1 MCLNPLRTMKG
12 REATAKRQ
20 HHPMPGVLCLP
31 VFRGC
36 SWGIAVTMSI
46 ARLSADA
53 GVKYLLKTTAHG
65 DVTVRDLT
73 GYYTK
78 SGNPPGTWLGSGM
91 DGIGLAPGTVLT
103 DDAAKAVFEEALHPI
118 SGEPLG
124 RRRGQRATAPAAP
137 GPKTGTSTRHP
148 VAGFDLTFSVPKS
161 VSVLWALSP
170 QGVRDQVFAAHHRA
184 VQDTLAWLECRAIA
198 TRTGRNGVAHV
209 PVRGAI
215 AAAFDHWESRAGD
228 PQLHT
233 HLVIANRV
241 QRTSD
246 GAWATLDSRTLY
258 KAVVA
263 ASEHYNGLL
272 FDELRRSLGTETEL
286 RAPASVERNPSR
298 ELSGVDAALITEF
311 SARAR
316 IIELEKDRLV
326 RLWNLEHGRN
336 PSDATVLKLRQQA
349 TLSTRTAKD
358 AQPVPLAERLTSWRR
373 RAERLGCTPE
383 RLIAVTVEQSRTRTL
398 TSADLSPEWRQATGQ
413 LVMDLV
419 AQKRATWNRWNLLAE
434 AERVC
439 AGIRM
444 ASPAERTAMIEALA
458 DDAQTFSVP
467 LNDYRYIAPNN
478 ALADLATDGHT
489 VFDPATGTVFT
500 NARILAD
507 EEAILAA
514 SHATDAPGLEPWDA
528 VDTVTATPGSA
539 GPVLFADQQ
548 DAAIQVLTSRRRLDA
563 LTGPAGAG
571 KTATM
576 KAVSD
581 GWQQAHGHG
590 SVLALAPAAVS
601 ADVLGD
607 ALGLGAENMTKWL
620 YESNGP
626 GAANRARRYLL
637 AEHALEHPRAAG
649 PTQKWRR
656 QQAAQVLATVTA
668 EQSRW
673 QLHPGQLV
681 IIDEASMVPTY
692 QLATLTG
699 MAAAAGAKLV
709 LVGDPAQLDS
719 IDAGGML
726 GWLDR
731 TDRAVRL
738 TSLHRFTHAWESAA
752 SLQLRE
758 GNWDGILQYQRH
770 GRIQAGNDHRMID
783 AAYTGWAADEKTGL
797 ASILIA
803 PDNDTVT
810 LINRRAQEDRA
821 ATGAVDTRNTVPL
834 ADGLTAGCGDVIL
847 ARHND
852 RRIRD
857 SLGGFIRNGTLL
869 TITAQPG
876 KAGTVTCVRKDTG
889 ATINLDRSYLSG
901 FTELGYATTAHRS
914 QGITVD
920 TGHIVVTEG
929 RLTRELFYVGMTR
942 GRTTNTAYI
951 VEPDTDA
958 DERIDPTGLPGWP
971 EILGQVL
978 AAEGAEHTAHETRQE
993 LQDSTDTL
1001 HQLAAEHDYLTQL
1014 AADEDLADFLA
1025 ANSPVSAG
1033 DLQRSPAW
1041 GPAVA
1046 AWKRLAAH
1054 DRNLAEHEVLK
1065 AMTPRGDVRDP
1076 TAIIHNRLH
1085 TAANLHEAPEGLVR
1099 CPSNRPDLS
1108 NLINQ
1113 VEQRIRNRAKLVAA
1127 RIPTQE
1133 PWTQDLAS
1141 QLQNIPDPDR
1151 RRQALRE
1158 VLIYR
1163 DRWAITDNTN
1173 PLGTPLSWEEPD
1185 MQHQRQ
1191 RLQTKLCPVA
1201 QTRTSPT
1208 TAIVDPNQP
1217 SPSTRDIGLGLR
1229 I

>member
-1 MCLNPLRTMKG
+1 
-12 REATAKRQ
+12 
-20 HHPMPGVLCLP
+20 
-31 VFRGC
+31 
-36 SWGIAVTMSI
+36 MSI
-46 ARLSADA
+46 ARLSAGA

-65 DVTVRDLT
+65 DATSHSSLT
-73 GYYTK
+73 DYYTK
-78 SGNPPGTWLGSGM
+78 SGNPPGTWMGSGM

-103 DDAAKAVFEEALHPI
+103 DDAARAVFEGALHPVT
-118 SGEPLG
+118 GEPLG
-124 RRRGQRATAPAAP
+124 RRHGQRATVPAGP
-137 GPKTGTSTRHP
+137 GPKTGTSVRYP

-170 QGVRDQVFAAHHRA
+170 KDVRDRVFAAHHRA
-184 VQDTLAWLECRAIA
+184 LRDTLVWLECRAIG

-241 QRTSD
+241 QRIID

-286 RAPASVERNPSR
+286 RAPASAERNPSR
-298 ELSGVDAALITEF
+298 ELSGVDAGLITEF

-326 RLWNLEHGRN
+326 RLWNLEHGSN

-349 TLSTRTAKD
+349 TLSTRTAKNT
-358 AQPVPLAERLTSWRR
+358 QPVPLAERLTSWRR
-373 RAERLGCTPE
+373 RAESLGCTPE
-383 RLIAVTVEQSRTRTL
+383 RLVTATVDRSRARPL
-398 TSADLSPEWRQATGQ
+398 TGADLSPEWRQVTGQ

-444 ASPAERTAMIEALA
+444 ASPAERAAMIEALA
-458 DDAQTFSVP
+458 DSAQTCSVP
-467 LNDYRYIAPNN
+467 LNDYRYIAPDN
-478 ALADLATDGHT
+478 ALADLATDGRT
-489 VFDPATGTVFT
+489 VFDPATDQVFT
-500 NARILAD
+500 DARILAD
-507 EEAILAA
+507 EEAIMAA

-528 VDTVTATPGSA
+528 VDAVTATPGSA

-548 DAAIQVLTSRRRLDA
+548 DAAIQILSSRRRLDA

-581 GWQQAHGHG
+581 GWQQVHGPG
-590 SVLALAPAAVS
+590 SVVALAPAALS

-607 ALGLGAENMTKWL
+607 ALGLGAENVTKWL
-620 YESNGP
+620 YESHGP

-637 AEHALEHPRAAG
+637 AEHALEHPRATG
-649 PTQKWRR
+649 PTQKRR
-656 QQAAQVLATVTA
+656 RQAAQVLATVTA

-692 QLATLTG
+692 QLAALTA
-699 MAAAAGAKLV
+699 MASAAGAKLV
-709 LVGDPAQLDS
+709 LLGDPAQLDS

-731 TDRAVRL
+731 TGRAVRL
-738 TSLHRFTHAWESAA
+738 TSLHRFTHAWEGAA
-752 SLQLRE
+752 SLQLRA
-758 GNWDGILQYQRH
+758 GNWDGVLEYQRH
-770 GRIQAGNDHRMID
+770 GRIMAGNDDRMIE
-783 AAYTGWAADEKTGL
+783 AAYKGWAADEKAGL

-810 LINRRAQEDRA
+810 VLNRRAQDDRA
-821 ATGAVDTRNTVPL
+821 AAGAVDTRHTVPL

-847 ARHND
+847 ARRND

-857 SLGGFIRNGTLL
+857 SMGAFVRNGTLL
-869 TITAQPG
+869 TITAHPTE
-876 KAGTVTCVRKDTG
+876 AGTVSCVRNDTG
-889 ATINLDRSYLSG
+889 ATINLDPGYLSG

-920 TGHIVVTEG
+920 TGHVVVTEG

-942 GRTTNTAYI
+942 GRTTNTAYV
-951 VEPDTDA
+951 VEPDTGA
-958 DERIDPTGLPGWP
+958 DERIDPTALPAWP

-978 AAEGAEHTAHETRQE
+978 ATEGAEHTAHETRQE

-1014 AADEDLADFLA
+1014 AADEDLTDFLTT
-1025 ANSPVSAG
+1025 NFPGPAG

-1041 GPAVA
+1041 GSAVA

-1054 DRNLAEHEVLK
+1054 DRNLAEHEVLN
-1065 AMTPRGDVRDP
+1065 ALTPRGQVRDL
-1076 TAIIHNRLH
+1076 TAIIHNRLR
-1085 TAANLHEAPEGLVR
+1085 TAANLHEAPEGLVP
-1099 CPSNRPDLS
+1099 CPGNRPDLS
-1108 NLINQ
+1108 NLITQ

-1127 RIPTQE
+1127 RIPTSKE
-1133 PWTQDLAS
+1133 PWVQDLAS
-1141 QLQNIPDPDR
+1141 QLQKIPDPDR

-1173 PLGTPLSWEEPD
+1173 PLGTPASWEEPE
-1185 MQHQRQ
+1185 MQNQRQ
-1191 RLQTKLCPVA
+1191 RLQTKLSPDTH
-1201 QTRTSPT
+1201 TRTSPA
-1208 TAIVDPNQP
+1208 TAPVDPYQP
-1217 SPSTRDIGLGLR
+1217 SPSTLDRGLR

>member
-1 MCLNPLRTMKG
+1 
-12 REATAKRQ
+12 
-20 HHPMPGVLCLP
+20 MPGVRFLP
-31 VFRGC
+31 AFRGC

-73 GYYTK
+73 DYYTK

-91 DGIGLAPGTVLT
+91 AGIGLAPGTVLT
-103 DDAAKAVFEEALHPI
+103 DDAAKAVFEGALHPI
-118 SGEPLG
+118 TGEPLG
-124 RRRGQRATAPAAP
+124 HRHGQRATAPAGP
-137 GPKTGTSTRHP
+137 GRETGTSTRCP

-170 QGVRDQVFAAHHRA
+170 QDVRDQVFAAHHRA
-184 VQDTLAWLECRAIA
+184 VQDTLVWLECRAIG

-298 ELSGVDAALITEF
+298 ELSGIDAGLITEF

-326 RLWNLEHGRN
+326 RLWNLEHGTN

-358 AQPVPLAERLTSWRR
+358 AQPVPLTERLAAWHR
-373 RAERLGCTPE
+373 RAEGLGCRTE
-383 RLIAVTVEQSRTRTL
+383 RLIAATVHRSRTRPL
-398 TSADLSPEWRQATGQ
+398 TGADLSPEWRQVTGH

-434 AERVC
+434 AERLC

-467 LNDYRYIAPNN
+467 LNDYRYTAPEN
-478 ALADLATDGHT
+478 ARADLAADGRT
-489 VFDPATGTVFT
+489 VFDPVTGTVFT

-507 EEAILAA
+507 EETIMAA

-528 VDTVTATPGSA
+528 VAAVTATPGSA
-539 GPVLFADQQ
+539 GPVLFADQR
-548 DAAIQVLTSRRRLDA
+548 DAAIQVLSSRRRLDA

-581 GWQQAHGHG
+581 GWQQVHGPG
-590 SVLALAPAAVS
+590 SVVALAPAAVS
-601 ADVLGD
+601 ADVLGE
-607 ALGLGAENMTKWL
+607 ALGIGAENVTKWL

-626 GAANRARRYLL
+626 GAVDRARRYLL
-637 AEHALEHPRAAG
+637 TEHALEHPQATR
-649 PTQKWRR
+649 PPQKRRR

-692 QLATLTG
+692 QLAALTA
-699 MAAAAGAKLV
+699 MASAAGAKLV

-731 TDRAVRL
+731 TGGAVRL

-752 SLQLRE
+752 SLQLRA
-758 GNWDGILQYQRH
+758 GNWDGILEYQRH
-770 GRIQAGNDHRMID
+770 GRIMAGTDHRMIE
-783 AAYTGWAADEKTGL
+783 AAYAGWAADEKTGL

-810 LINRRAQEDRA
+810 VLNRRAQEDRA
-821 ATGAVDTRNTVPL
+821 ATGAVDTRHTVPL

-869 TITAQPG
+869 TITAHPT
-876 KAGTVTCVRKDTG
+876 KTGTVPCVRKDTG
-889 ATINLDRSYLSG
+889 ATIHLDRNYLSG

-942 GRTTNTAYI
+942 GRTTNTAYV
-951 VEPDTDA
+951 VEPDAGA
-958 DERIDPTGLPGWP
+958 DERIDPTALPGWQ

-993 LQDSTDTL
+993 LQDNTDTL

-1014 AADEDLADFLA
+1014 AADNDLADFLTT
-1025 ANSPVSAG
+1025 NFPGSAE

-1054 DRNLAEHEVLK
+1054 DRNLAEHEVIN
-1065 AMTPRGDVRDP
+1065 AMTPRGEVRDL
-1076 TAIIHNRLH
+1076 TAIIHNRLR
-1085 TAANLHEAPEGLVR
+1085 TAANRHEAPEGLLR
-1099 CPSNRPDLS
+1099 CTGNQPDLG
-1108 NLINQ
+1108 NLITQ

-1127 RIPTQE
+1127 HIPTSHE
-1133 PWTQDLAS
+1133 PWVQDLAS
-1141 QLQNIPDPDR
+1141 QLQNIPDLHR
-1151 RRQALRE
+1151 RRRTLQE
-1158 VLIYR
+1158 ILIYR

-1173 PLGTPLSWEEPD
+1173 PLGTPASWEEPEL
-1185 MQHQRQ
+1185 HNQRQ
-1191 RLQTKLCPVA
+1191 RLQTKLSPET
-1201 QTRTSPT
+1201 QTRTSPA
-1208 TAIVDPNQP
+1208 TAMVDPYPP
-1217 SPSTRDIGLGLR
+1217 SPSTRDMGLR

>member
-1 MCLNPLRTMKG
+1 
-12 REATAKRQ
+12 
-20 HHPMPGVLCLP
+20 
-31 VFRGC
+31 
-36 SWGIAVTMSI
+36 MSI

-65 DVTVRDLT
+65 DVTVRNLT
-73 GYYTK
+73 DYYTK
-78 SGNPPGTWLGSGM
+78 SGNPPGTWLGSGV

-103 DDAAKAVFEEALHPI
+103 DDSAKAVFEGALHPI
-118 SGEPLG
+118 TGEPLG
-124 RRRGQRATAPAAP
+124 HRHGQPATVPARQDW
-137 GPKTGTSTRHP
+137 KTGTSTRYP

-170 QGVRDQVFAAHHRA
+170 QDVRDQVLAAHHRA
-184 VQDTLAWLECRAIA
+184 VQDALVWLECRAIG

-241 QRTSD
+241 QRIID

-286 RAPASVERNPSR
+286 RAPVSVERNPSR
-298 ELSGVDAALITEF
+298 EVSGVDAGLITEF

-326 RLWNLEHGRN
+326 RLWKLQHGTD
-336 PSDATVLKLRQQA
+336 PSDTTVLKLRQQA
-349 TLSTRTAKD
+349 TLSTRAAKD
-358 AQPVPLAERLTSWRR
+358 AQPVPLAERLASWRR
-373 RAERLGCTPE
+373 RAEGLGCTPE
-383 RLIAVTVEQSRTRTL
+383 HLVAGTVDQSRTRPL
-398 TSADLSPEWRQATGQ
+398 TGADLSPEWRQVTGQ
-413 LVMDLV
+413 LVMELV

-444 ASPAERTAMIEALA
+444 ASPAERAAMIEALA
-458 DDAQTFSVP
+458 DSAQTFSVP
-467 LNDYRYIAPNN
+467 LNDYRYIAPDN
-478 ALADLATDGHT
+478 ALSDLATDGRT

-507 EEAILAA
+507 EETVMAA

-528 VDTVTATPGSA
+528 VDAVTAAPDSGE
-539 GPVLFADQQ
+539 PVLFADQQ
-548 DAAIQVLTSRRRLDA
+548 DAAIQVLSSRRRLDA

-581 GWQQAHGHG
+581 GWQQVHGPG
-590 SVLALAPAAVS
+590 SVVALAPAAVS

-607 ALGLGAENMTKWL
+607 ALGLGAENVTKWL

-649 PTQKWRR
+649 GPAQRRRR
-656 QQAAQVLATVTA
+656 QASQVLATVTA

-673 QLHPGQLV
+673 QLHAGQLV

-692 QLATLTG
+692 QLAALTA
-699 MAAAAGAKLV
+699 MAATAGAKLV

-731 TDRAVRL
+731 TGRAVRL

-752 SLQLRE
+752 SLQLRA
-758 GNWDGILQYQRH
+758 GNWDGILQYERH
-770 GRIQAGNDHRMID
+770 GRIVAGTGHRMIE
-783 AAYTGWAADEKTGL
+783 AAYEGWAADEKAGL

-810 LINRRAQEDRA
+810 VLNRRAQEDRA
-821 ATGAVDTRNTVPL
+821 GTGAVDTRHTVRL

-847 ARHND
+847 ARRND

-876 KAGTVTCVRKDTG
+876 KAGTVSCVRNDTG

-958 DERIDPTGLPGWP
+958 DERIDPTGLPCWP

-978 AAEGAEHTAHETRQE
+978 ATEGAEHTAHETGQE
-993 LQDSTDTL
+993 LQDSADTL

-1014 AADEDLADFLA
+1014 AADDDLTDFLTT
-1025 ANSPVSAG
+1025 NFPGSAG
-1033 DLQRSPAW
+1033 DLRRSPAW

-1046 AWKRLAAH
+1046 GWKRLAAH
-1054 DRNLAEHEVLK
+1054 DRNLAEHEVLN
-1065 AMTPRGDVRDP
+1065 AMTPRGEVRDL
-1076 TAIIHNRLH
+1076 TAIIHNRLR
-1085 TAANLHEAPEGLVR
+1085 TAANRHGAPEGLVR
-1099 CPSNRPDLS
+1099 CPGNRPDLD
-1108 NLINQ
+1108 NLIAQ

-1127 RIPTQE
+1127 RIPTSQE
-1133 PWTQDLAS
+1133 PWVQDLTS
-1141 QLQNIPDPDR
+1141 QLQNIPDPDKR
-1151 RRQALRE
+1151 RRTLRE
-1158 VLIYR
+1158 VLIFR

-1173 PLGTPLSWEEPD
+1173 PLGTPVSWEEPD
-1185 MQHQRQ
+1185 MQNQRQ
-1191 RLQTKLCPVA
+1191 RLQTKLSPVA
-1201 QTRTSPT
+1201 QDRTSPAMAT
-1208 TAIVDPNQP
+1208 VDPYEP
-1217 SPSTRDIGLGLR
+1217 SPSTRDIGLR

>member
-1 MCLNPLRTMKG
+1 MCLNPLLTMKG
-12 REATAKRQ
+12 REATAK
-20 HHPMPGVLCLP
+20 HHHLLMSGVRFLP
-31 VFRGC
+31 AFGRC
-36 SWGIAVTMSI
+36 SRGIAVTMSI

-65 DVTVRDLT
+65 DAAVRDLT

-78 SGNPPGTWLGSGM
+78 SGNPPGTWLGSGL

-103 DDAAKAVFEEALHPI
+103 DDSAKAVFEAAVHPVT
-118 SGEPLG
+118 GEPLG
-124 RRRGQRATAPAAP
+124 RRHGQRATVPAAP
-137 GPKTGTSTRHP
+137 GRKSGTSTRYP

-161 VSVLWALSP
+161 VSVLWALSTRD
-170 QGVRDQVFAAHHRA
+170 VRDRVLAAHHRA
-184 VQDTLAWLECRAIA
+184 VQDTLFWLEGRAIG

-246 GAWATLDSRTLY
+246 GAWTTLDSRTLY

-298 ELSGVDAALITEF
+298 ELSGVEPGLITEF

-326 RLWNLEHGRN
+326 RLWNLEHGTD

-349 TLSTRTAKD
+349 TLSTRAAKD
-358 AQPVPLAERLTSWRR
+358 AQPVPLAERLASWRR
-373 RAERLGCTPE
+373 RAEGLGCTPE
-383 RLIAVTVEQSRTRTL
+383 RLIAAVDRSCTRPL
-398 TSADLSPEWRQATGQ
+398 TGADLSREWRQVTGR

-419 AQKRATWNRWNLLAE
+419 ARKRATWNRWNLLAE

-444 ASPAERTAMIEALA
+444 ASPAERAAMIEALA
-458 DDAQTFSVP
+458 DSAQTCSVP
-467 LNDYRYIAPNN
+467 LNDHRYIAPDN
-478 ALADLATDGHT
+478 ARVDLATDGRT
-489 VFDPATGTVFT
+489 VFDPATDRAFT

-507 EEAILAA
+507 EEAIMAA
-514 SHATDAPGLEPWDA
+514 SHATDAPGLEPWEA
-528 VDTVTATPGSA
+528 VTAVTVTPGSA

-548 DAAIQVLTSRRRLDA
+548 DAAIQILTSRRRLDA

-581 GWQQAHGHG
+581 GWQQVHGRG
-590 SVLALAPAAVS
+590 SVVALAPAAVS
-601 ADVLGD
+601 ADVLGN
-607 ALGLGAENMTKWL
+607 ALGLGAENVTKWL

-637 AEHALEHPRAAG
+637 AEHALEHPLATG
-649 PTQKWRR
+649 PAQRWRR
-656 QQAAQVLATVTA
+656 QAAQVLATVAA

-673 QLHPGQLV
+673 QLRPGQLV

-692 QLATLTG
+692 QLAALTG
-699 MAAAAGAKLV
+699 MAAAAGAKVV

-731 TDRAVRL
+731 TGCAVRL

-752 SLQLRE
+752 SLQLRA
-758 GNWDGILQYQRH
+758 GNRDGILQYQRH
-770 GRIQAGNDHRMID
+770 GRIVAGNDDRMIES
-783 AAYTGWAADEKTGL
+783 AYAGWAADEETGM

-803 PDNDTVT
+803 ADNDTVT
-810 LINRRAQEDRA
+810 VLNRRAQDDRA
-821 ATGAVDTRNTVPL
+821 ATGAVDTRHTVPL

-847 ARHND
+847 ARRND

-869 TITAQPG
+869 TITAHPT
-876 KAGTVTCVRKDTG
+876 KAGTVPCVRQDTG

-920 TGHIVVTEG
+920 TGHILVTEG

-942 GRTTNTAYI
+942 GRATNTAYV

-958 DERIDPTGLPGWP
+958 DERIDPTALPGWT

-978 AAEGAEHTAHETRQE
+978 AAEGAEHSAHETRQE

-1014 AADEDLADFLA
+1014 AADEDLADFLTT
-1025 ANSPVSAG
+1025 NSSGSAG
-1033 DLQRSPAW
+1033 DLRRSPAW

-1046 AWKRLAAH
+1046 VWKRLAAH
-1054 DRNLAEHEVLK
+1054 DRNLAEHEVLN
-1065 AMTPRGDVRDP
+1065 AMTPRGEVRDL
-1076 TAIIHNRLH
+1076 TAIIHNRLR
-1085 TAANLHEAPEGLVR
+1085 TAANRVGAPEGLVR
-1099 CPSNRPDLS
+1099 CPGNRPDLS
-1108 NLINQ
+1108 SLITQ

-1127 RIPTQE
+1127 RIPASQE
-1133 PWTQDLAS
+1133 PWVQDLAS
-1141 QLQNIPDPDR
+1141 QLQNIPDQDR
-1151 RRQALRE
+1151 RRRALQE
-1158 VLIYR
+1158 ILIYR

-1173 PLGTPLSWEEPD
+1173 PLGNPVSWDEPD
-1185 MQHQRQ
+1185 MQNQRQ
-1191 RLQTKLCPVA
+1191 RLQTKLSPVIP
-1201 QTRTSPT
+1201 TGMSPA
-1208 TAIVDPNQP
+1208 TATVDPNQP
-1217 SPSTRDIGLGLR
+1217 SHSTRDTGLR

>member
-1 MCLNPLRTMKG
+1 MWSNPSLTMKG
-12 REATAKRQ
+12 HEAMAKQ
-20 HHPMPGVLCLP
+20 HHHPMPGVRCLP
-31 VFRGC
+31 AFRVC
-36 SWGIAVTMSI
+36 PWGVAVTMSI

-73 GYYTK
+73 DYYTK

-103 DDAAKAVFEEALHPI
+103 DDAAKAVFEGALHPAT
-118 SGEPLG
+118 GEPLG
-124 RRRGQRATAPAAP
+124 HRHGQRATAPA
-137 GPKTGTSTRHP
+137 GPVRKTGTPTRYP

-170 QGVRDQVFAAHHRA
+170 QDVRDQVFAAHRRA
-184 VQDTLAWLECRAIA
+184 VQDTLVWLECRAIG

-215 AAAFDHWESRAGD
+215 AAAFDHWDSRAGD

-241 QRTSD
+241 QRSSD

-286 RAPASVERNPSR
+286 RAPASVERNPGR
-298 ELSGVDAALITEF
+298 ELSGVDAGLITEF

-326 RLWNLEHGRN
+326 RLWNLQHGTN

-358 AQPVPLAERLTSWRR
+358 AQPVPLAERLASWRR
-373 RAERLGCTPE
+373 RAEGLGCRPE
-383 RLIAVTVEQSRTRTL
+383 RLIAGTVDRSRTRPL
-398 TSADLSPEWRQATGQ
+398 TGADLSAEWRQVTAQ

-458 DDAQTFSVP
+458 DSAQTFSVP
-467 LNDYRYIAPNN
+467 LNDYRYIAPDN
-478 ALADLATDGHT
+478 ARADLATDGHT
-489 VFDPATGTVFT
+489 VFDPVTGRVFT

-507 EEAILAA
+507 EEAIMAA

-528 VDTVTATPGSA
+528 VDAVTPGS
-539 GPVLFADQQ
+539 GGSVLFADQQ
-548 DAAIQVLTSRRRLDA
+548 DAAIQVLSSRRRLDA

-581 GWQQAHGHG
+581 GWQQVHGPG
-590 SVLALAPAAVS
+590 SVVALAPAAVS

-607 ALGLGAENMTKWL
+607 ALGIGAENVTKWL

-626 GAANRARRYLL
+626 GAAERARRYLL
-637 AEHALEHPRAAG
+637 AEHALATG
-649 PTQKWRR
+649 PTQSRR
-656 QQAAQVLATVTA
+656 RQAAQVLATLTA

-692 QLATLTG
+692 QLAALTG
-699 MAAAAGAKLV
+699 MASAAGAKLV
-709 LVGDPAQLDS
+709 LLGDPAQLDS

-731 TDRAVRL
+731 TGRVVRL
-738 TSLHRFTHAWESAA
+738 TSLQRFTHAWESDA
-752 SLQLRE
+752 SLQLRA
-758 GNWDGILQYQRH
+758 GNWDGILEYQRH
-770 GRIQAGNDHRMID
+770 GRIVAGTDDRMIE
-783 AAYTGWAADEKTGL
+783 AAYKGWAADAKTGL

-803 PDNDTVT
+803 ADNDTVT
-810 LINRRAQEDRA
+810 VLNRRAQEDRA
-821 ATGAVDTRNTVPL
+821 ATGAVDTRHTVPL
-834 ADGLTAGCGDVIL
+834 ADGLRAGRGDVIL
-847 ARHND
+847 ARRND

-869 TITAQPG
+869 TITAHPT
-876 KAGTVTCVRKDTG
+876 KAGTVPCVRNDTG
-889 ATINLDRSYLSG
+889 ATINLDRNYLSG
-901 FTELGYATTAHRS
+901 FAELGYATTAHRS

-958 DERIDPTGLPGWP
+958 DERIDPTALPGWP

-993 LQDSTDTL
+993 LQDNTDTL
-1001 HQLAAEHDYLTQL
+1001 HQLAAQHDYLTQL
-1014 AADEDLADFLA
+1014 AADDDLTDFLTTS
-1025 ANSPVSAG
+1025 SPVSAE
-1033 DLQRSPAW
+1033 DLKHSPAW

-1054 DRNLAEHEVLK
+1054 DRNLAKHEVIN
-1065 AMTPRGDVRDP
+1065 AMTPRGDVRDL
-1076 TAIIHNRLH
+1076 TAIIHNRLR
-1085 TAANLHEAPEGLVR
+1085 TAANYHQAPEGLVG
-1099 CPSNRPDLS
+1099 CPSNRPDLGS
-1108 NLINQ
+1108 LITQ
-1113 VEQRIRNRAKLVAA
+1113 VEQRIRNRAKLVAT
-1127 RIPTQE
+1127 RIPTNQG
-1133 PWTQDLAS
+1133 PWVQYLVS
-1141 QLQNIPDPDR
+1141 QLQNIPDPHR
-1151 RRQALRE
+1151 RRRTLQE
-1158 VLIYR
+1158 ILIYR
-1163 DRWAITDNTN
+1163 DRWDITDNTN
-1173 PLGTPLSWEEPD
+1173 PLGTPVSWEEPD
-1185 MQHQRQ
+1185 RQNQRQ
-1191 RLQTKLCPVA
+1191 RLQTKLSPVA
-1201 QTRTSPT
+1201 PTGTSPA
-1208 TAIVDPNQP
+1208 TATVDPYQP
-1217 SPSTRDIGLGLR
+1217 SPSTRDIGPGLR

>member
-1 MCLNPLRTMKG
+1 
-12 REATAKRQ
+12 
-20 HHPMPGVLCLP
+20 
-31 VFRGC
+31 
-36 SWGIAVTMSI
+36 MSI

-78 SGNPPGTWLGSGM
+78 TGNPPGTWLGSGI

-103 DDAAKAVFEEALHPI
+103 DDSAKAVFEGALHPI
-118 SGEPLG
+118 TGEPLG
-124 RRRGQRATAPAAP
+124 HRHGQRTTVPTGP
-137 GPKTGTSTRHP
+137 GRKTGTSTRHP

-170 QGVRDQVFAAHHRA
+170 QDVRDQVFAAHHRA
-184 VQDTLAWLECRAIA
+184 MQDTLVWLERRAIR

-246 GAWATLDSRTLY
+246 GAWTTLDSRTLY

-272 FDELRRSLGTETEL
+272 FDQLRRSLGTETEL

-298 ELSGVDAALITEF
+298 ELSGIDAALITEF

-316 IIELEKDRLV
+316 NIELEKDRLV
-326 RLWNLEHGRN
+326 RLWNLEHGTD

-358 AQPVPLAERLTSWRR
+358 TQPVPLAERLTSWRR
-373 RAERLGCTPE
+373 RAEGLGCRPE
-383 RLIAVTVEQSRTRTL
+383 RLTSGTVDQSRTRPL
-398 TSADLSPEWRQATGQ
+398 TSADLSPEWRQVTGQ

-444 ASPAERTAMIEALA
+444 ASPAERAAMIEALA
-458 DDAQTFSVP
+458 DTAQTSSIP
-467 LNDYRYIAPNN
+467 LNDHRYTAPDN
-478 ALADLATDGHT
+478 ALTDLATEGHT
-489 VFDPATGTVFT
+489 VFDPVTGRVFT
-500 NARILAD
+500 NARTLAD
-507 EEAILAA
+507 EEAIMAA
-514 SHATDAPGLEPWDA
+514 SHATDAPSLEPWDA
-528 VDTVTATPGSA
+528 VDAVTATPGSA

-548 DAAIQVLTSRRRLDA
+548 DAAVQVLSSRRRLDA

-576 KAVSD
+576 KAVSY
-581 GWQQAHGHG
+581 GWQQVHGPG
-590 SVLALAPAAVS
+590 SVVALAPAAVS

-607 ALGLGAENMTKWL
+607 ALGLGAENVTKWL

-637 AEHALEHPRAAG
+637 AEHALERSLATG

-656 QQAAQVLATVTA
+656 QAAQVLATVTA
-668 EQSRW
+668 EQFRW
-673 QLHPGQLV
+673 QLRPGQLV
-681 IIDEASMVPTY
+681 IIDEASMVSTY
-692 QLATLTG
+692 QLAALTG
-699 MAAAAGAKLV
+699 MAAAEGAKLV

-731 TDRAVRL
+731 AGRAVRL

-752 SLQLRE
+752 SLQLRA
-758 GNWDGILQYQRH
+758 GNWDGVLEYQRH
-770 GRIQAGNDHRMID
+770 GRIMAGNEHRMIES
-783 AAYTGWAADEKTGL
+783 AYKGWAADVKAGL
-797 ASILIA
+797 ASILIG

-810 LINRRAQEDRA
+810 VLNRRAQDDRA
-821 ATGAVDTRNTVPL
+821 AAGAVDARHTVPL
-834 ADGLTAGCGDVIL
+834 SDGLRAGCGDVIL
-847 ARHND
+847 ARRND
-852 RRIRD
+852 RRIKD

-869 TITAQPG
+869 TITAHPS
-876 KAGTVTCVRKDTG
+876 KAGSVPCIRKDTG
-889 ATINLDRSYLSG
+889 AIVNLDRSYLSG
-901 FTELGYATTAHRS
+901 FAELGYATTAHRS
-914 QGITVD
+914 QGITAD
-920 TGHIVVTEG
+920 TGHTVVTEG

-958 DERIDPTGLPGWP
+958 DGRIDPTGLPGWP
-971 EILGQVL
+971 EILGQIL
-978 AAEGAEHTAHETRQE
+978 AAEGSERTAHETRQE

-1014 AADEDLADFLA
+1014 AADDDLTDFLTT
-1025 ANSPVSAG
+1025 NFPGSAG
-1033 DLQRSPAW
+1033 DLRRSPAW

-1054 DRNLAEHEVLK
+1054 DRNLAEHEVLN
-1065 AMTPRGDVRDP
+1065 AMTPRGDVRDL
-1076 TAIIHNRLH
+1076 TAIIHNRLR
-1085 TAANLHEAPEGLVR
+1085 TAAKRHEAPDGLLR
-1099 CPSNRPDLS
+1099 YPGNRSDLS
-1108 NLINQ
+1108 NLITQ
-1113 VEQRIRNRAKLVAA
+1113 VEQRIRNRAKLVAT
-1127 RIPTQE
+1127 RIPTGQE
-1133 PWTQDLAS
+1133 PWVQDLAS
-1141 QLQNIPDPDR
+1141 QLRNIPDPDR
-1151 RRQALRE
+1151 RRRALQE
-1158 VLIYR
+1158 ILIYR

-1173 PLGTPLSWEEPD
+1173 PLGTPASWEEPD
-1185 MQHQRQ
+1185 MHNQRQ
-1191 RLQTKLCPVA
+1191 RLQTKLSRVA
-1201 QTRTSPT
+1201 QARTSPA
-1208 TAIVDPNQP
+1208 TAAVDPYQP
-1217 SPSTRDIGLGLR
+1217 SSSTRDIGLR

>member
-1 MCLNPLRTMKG
+1 M
-12 REATAKRQ
+12 AKHH
-20 HHPMPGVLCLP
+20 HHPLPGVRCLP
-31 VFRGC
+31 ALRSC
-36 SWGIAVTMSI
+36 SLGIPVTMSI

-65 DVTVRDLT
+65 DVTVRNLT

-91 DGIGLAPGTVLT
+91 AGIGLPPGTVLT
-103 DDAAKAVFEEALHPI
+103 DDSAKAVFEGALHPI
-118 SGEPLG
+118 TGEPLG
-124 RRRGQRATAPAAP
+124 RRYGQRATVPAGP
-137 GPKTGTSTRHP
+137 GRKTGTSTRCP

-170 QGVRDQVFAAHHRA
+170 QDVRDQVFAAHHRA
-184 VQDTLAWLECRAIA
+184 VQDTLVWLECRAIG

-241 QRTSD
+241 QRTGD

-286 RAPASVERNPSR
+286 RAPASVERNPGR
-298 ELSGVDAALITEF
+298 ELSGVDAGLITAF

-326 RLWNLEHGRN
+326 RLWNLEHGTN

-358 AQPVPLAERLTSWRR
+358 ARPVPLTERLTSWRR
-373 RAERLGCTPE
+373 RAEGLGCRPE
-383 RLIAVTVEQSRTRTL
+383 RLIAATVERSRDRPL
-398 TSADLSPEWRQATGQ
+398 TSADLSPEWRQVTGQ

-444 ASPAERTAMIEALA
+444 ASPTERTAMIEALA
-458 DDAQTFSVP
+458 DSAQTFSVP
-467 LNDYRYIAPNN
+467 LNDYRYIAPDN
-478 ALADLATDGHT
+478 AQADLAADGRT
-489 VFDPATGTVFT
+489 VFDPVADRVFT

-507 EEAILAA
+507 EEAIMAA

-528 VDTVTATPGSA
+528 VAAVTATPGS
-539 GPVLFADQQ
+539 GGSVLFADQR
-548 DAAIQVLTSRRRLDA
+548 DAAIQVLSSRRRLDA

-581 GWQQAHGHG
+581 GWQQVHGPG
-590 SVLALAPAAVS
+590 SVVALAPAAMS
-601 ADVLGD
+601 ADVLGE
-607 ALGLGAENMTKWL
+607 ALGLGAENVTKWL

-626 GAANRARRYLL
+626 GAADRARRYLL
-637 AEHALEHPRAAG
+637 AEHALEHSPATG
-649 PTQKWRR
+649 PTQKRRR

-681 IIDEASMVPTY
+681 IIDETSMVSTY
-692 QLATLTG
+692 QLAALTA
-699 MAAAAGAKLV
+699 MASAAGAKLV

-731 TDRAVRL
+731 TDQVVRL

-752 SLQLRE
+752 SLQLRA
-758 GNWDGILQYQRH
+758 GNWDGVLQYQRH
-770 GRIQAGNDHRMID
+770 GRILAGNDHRMIES
-783 AAYTGWAADEKTGL
+783 AYAGWAADEKAGL

-803 PDNDTVT
+803 ADNDTVT
-810 LINRRAQEDRA
+810 VLNRRAQEDRA
-821 ATGAVDTRNTVPL
+821 AAGSVDIRYTVPL
-834 ADGLTAGCGDVIL
+834 ADGLAAGCGDVIL
-847 ARHND
+847 ARCND

-857 SLGGFIRNGTLL
+857 SMGGFIRNGTLL
-869 TITAQPG
+869 TITAPPT
-876 KAGTVTCVRKDTG
+876 KAGTVPCVRKDTA
-889 ATINLDRSYLSG
+889 ATINLDRSYLSQ
-901 FTELGYATTAHRS
+901 FAELGYATTAHRS

-920 TGHIVVTEG
+920 TGHTVVTEG

-958 DERIDPTGLPGWP
+958 DERIDPTGLPSWP

-993 LQDSTDTL
+993 IQDNTDTL
-1001 HQLAAEHDYLTQL
+1001 HELAAEHDYLTQH
-1014 AADEDLADFLA
+1014 AADIDLADFLTA
-1025 ANSPVSAG
+1025 SFPGSAD

-1046 AWKRLAAH
+1046 SWKRLAAH
-1054 DRNLAEHEVLK
+1054 DRNLAEHEARN
-1065 AMTPRGDVRDP
+1065 AMTPRGEVRDL
-1076 TAIIHNRLH
+1076 TAIIHNRLR
-1085 TAANLHEAPEGLVR
+1085 TAANLHSAPEGLAR
-1099 CPSNRPDLS
+1099 CPGNRPDLN
-1108 NLINQ
+1108 NLITQ
-1113 VEQRIRNRAKLVAA
+1113 VEQRIRNRAKLVAT
-1127 RIPTQE
+1127 RIPATQE
-1133 PWTQDLAS
+1133 PWMQDLAS
-1141 QLQNIPDPDR
+1141 QLQIIPDPDQR
-1151 RRQALRE
+1151 RRTLQE
-1158 VLIYR
+1158 ILIYR

-1173 PLGTPLSWEEPD
+1173 PLGTPASWEEPD
-1185 MQHQRQ
+1185 MHNQRQ
-1191 RLQTKLCPVA
+1191 RLQTKLSPA
-1201 QTRTSPT
+1201 TQTRTSPAAAT
-1208 TAIVDPNQP
+1208 VDPYQP
-1217 SPSTRDIGLGLR
+1217 SPSTPDMGLR

>member
-1 MCLNPLRTMKG
+1 
-12 REATAKRQ
+12 
-20 HHPMPGVLCLP
+20 MPGLRLP
-31 VFRGC
+31 ALRGC
-36 SWGIAVTMSI
+36 SRGIAVTMSI

-65 DVTVRDLT
+65 DVTVRNLT
-73 GYYTK
+73 DYYTT
-78 SGNPPGTWLGSGM
+78 SGNPPGTWLGAGM

-103 DDAAKAVFEEALHPI
+103 DDSARAVFEGALHPVT
-118 SGEPLG
+118 GEPLG
-124 RRRGQRATAPAAP
+124 RRHGQRATVPAGP
-137 GPKTGTSTRHP
+137 GPKTGTSARYP

-170 QGVRDQVFAAHHRA
+170 QAVRDRVLAAHHRA
-184 VQDTLAWLECRAIA
+184 LRDTLVWLECRAIG

-246 GAWATLDSRTLY
+246 GAWTTLDSRTLY

-286 RAPASVERNPSR
+286 RAPASAERNPSR
-298 ELSGVDAALITEF
+298 ELSGVDAGLITEF

-316 IIELEKDRLV
+316 VIELEKDRLV
-326 RLWNLEHGRN
+326 RLWKLEHGRN

-358 AQPVPLAERLTSWRR
+358 AQSVPLAERLTSWRR
-373 RAERLGCTPE
+373 RAEGLGCTPE
-383 RLIAVTVEQSRTRTL
+383 RLITATVEQSRTRPL
-398 TSADLSPEWRQATGQ
+398 TGADLSPEWRQVTGQ
-413 LVMDLV
+413 LVMNLV

-439 AGIRM
+439 ADLRM
-444 ASPAERTAMIEALA
+444 ANPAERAAMIEALA
-458 DDAQTFSVP
+458 DSTQTFSVP
-467 LNDYRYIAPNN
+467 LNDYRYIAPDN
-478 ALADLATDGHT
+478 ARADLAADGHT
-489 VFDPATGTVFT
+489 VFDPLTDQVFT
-500 NARILAD
+500 SARILAD
-507 EEAILAA
+507 EEAIMAA

-528 VDTVTATPGSA
+528 VTAATATPDSGE
-539 GPVLFADQQ
+539 PVLFADQQ
-548 DAAIQVLTSRRRLDA
+548 DAAIQVLSSRRRLDA

-581 GWQQAHGHG
+581 AWQQVHGPG
-590 SVLALAPAAVS
+590 SVVALAPAAVS

-607 ALGLGAENMTKWL
+607 ALGLGAENVTKWL

-637 AEHALEHPRAAG
+637 AEHALEHHLDTG
-649 PTQKWRR
+649 PIQRR
-656 QQAAQVLATVTA
+656 QRQAAQVLAAVSA

-673 QLHPGQLV
+673 QLRPGQLV

-692 QLATLTG
+692 QLAALTG
-699 MAAAAGAKLV
+699 MAAAAGAKMV

-731 TDRAVRL
+731 TGRAVRL

-752 SLQLRE
+752 SLQLRA
-758 GNWDGILQYQRH
+758 GNWDGVLEYERH
-770 GRIQAGNDHRMID
+770 GRIVAGTDGRMIES
-783 AAYTGWAADEKTGL
+783 AYAGWAADEKAGL

-810 LINRRAQEDRA
+810 VLNRRAQEDRA
-821 ATGAVDTRNTVPL
+821 ATGAVDTRHTVPL

-847 ARHND
+847 ARRND

-869 TITAQPG
+869 TITAHPTE
-876 KAGTVTCVRKDTG
+876 AGTVSCVRKDTG

-942 GRTTNTAYI
+942 GRTTNTAYV

-958 DERIDPTGLPGWP
+958 DERIDPIGLPGWP

-1001 HQLAAEHDYLTQL
+1001 HQLAAEHDYLTQI
-1014 AADEDLADFLA
+1014 AADEDLTDFLTT
-1025 ANSPVSAG
+1025 NSPGSAR
-1033 DLQRSPAW
+1033 DLRRSPAW

-1054 DRNLAEHEVLK
+1054 DRNLAEREVLN
-1065 AMTPRGDVRDP
+1065 AMTPRGGVRDL
-1076 TAIIHNRLH
+1076 TAIIHNRLRA
-1085 TAANLHEAPEGLVR
+1085 AANLHGAPEGLLR
-1099 CPSNRPDLS
+1099 CPGNRPDLS
-1108 NLINQ
+1108 NLVTQ

-1127 RIPTQE
+1127 HIPTSQE
-1133 PWTQDLAS
+1133 PWVQALAS
-1141 QLQNIPDPDR
+1141 QLRNIPDPDR
-1151 RRQALRE
+1151 RRRTLRE
-1158 VLIYR
+1158 ILIYR

-1173 PLGTPLSWEEPD
+1173 PLGTPVSWEEPD
-1185 MQHQRQ
+1185 MQNQRQ
-1191 RLQTKLCPVA
+1191 RLQTKLSPVIHP
-1201 QTRTSPT
+1201 RTGPAT
-1208 TAIVDPNQP
+1208 ENVHPYQP
-1217 SPSTRDIGLGLR
+1217 SHSTRDMGLR

>member
-1 MCLNPLRTMKG
+1 MCLKPLRTMKG
-12 REATAKRQ
+12 REATAKQ
-20 HHPMPGVLCLP
+20 HHHPMSGVRGLP
-31 VFRGC
+31 AFGGR
-36 SWGIAVTMSI
+36 SFGIAVTMSI

-65 DVTVRDLT
+65 DVAVRNLT
-73 GYYTK
+73 DYYTN
-78 SGNPPGTWLGSGM
+78 SGNPPGTWMGSGM
-91 DGIGLAPGTVLT
+91 DGIGLSPGTVLT
-103 DDAAKAVFEEALHPI
+103 DDSAKAVFEGAQHPI
-118 SGEPLG
+118 TGEPLG
-124 RRRGQRATAPAAP
+124 RPHGQPATAPAGP
-137 GPKTGTSTRHP
+137 GRKTGTSTRYP

-170 QGVRDQVFAAHHRA
+170 QDIRDQVLAAHHRA
-184 VQDTLAWLECRAIA
+184 VQDTLVWLECRAIG

-246 GAWATLDSRTLY
+246 GAWTTLDSRTLY

-298 ELSGVDAALITEF
+298 ELSGVDAGLITEF

-326 RLWNLEHGRN
+326 RLWNLEHGTG

-349 TLSTRTAKD
+349 TLSTRAAKD
-358 AQPVPLAERLTSWRR
+358 ARPVPLAERLASWRR
-373 RAERLGCTPE
+373 RAEGLGCTPE
-383 RLIAVTVEQSRTRTL
+383 GLVAAAVEQSRTRPL
-398 TSADLSPEWRQATGQ
+398 AGADLSPAWRQVTGQ

-434 AERVC
+434 VERVC

-444 ASPAERTAMIEALA
+444 ASPAERAAMIEALA
-458 DDAQTFSVP
+458 DSAQTFSVP
-467 LNDYRYIAPNN
+467 LNDYRYIAPDN
-478 ALADLATDGHT
+478 ARADLATEGRT
-489 VFDPATGTVFT
+489 VFDPVTGTMFT

-507 EEAILAA
+507 EEAIMAA

-528 VDTVTATPGSA
+528 VDAVTAPPGSA
-539 GPVLFADQQ
+539 GPVPFADQQ
-548 DAAIQVLTSRRRLDA
+548 DAAIQILSSRRRLDA

-581 GWQQAHGHG
+581 GWQQVHGPV
-590 SVLALAPAAVS
+590 SVVALAPAAVA

-607 ALGLGAENMTKWL
+607 ALGLGAENVTKWL
-620 YESNGP
+620 YESHGP

-637 AEHALEHPRAAG
+637 AERALEHPRAAG
-649 PTQKWRR
+649 QAQRWRR
-656 QQAAQVLATVTA
+656 QAAQLLAAVTA

-692 QLATLTG
+692 QLAALTA
-699 MAAAAGAKLV
+699 MAATAGAKLV
-709 LVGDPAQLDS
+709 LIGDPAQLDS
-719 IDAGGML
+719 VDAGGML

-731 TDRAVRL
+731 TGRAVRL

-752 SLQLRE
+752 SLQLRA
-758 GNWDGILQYQRH
+758 GNWDGVLQYQEH
-770 GRIQAGNDHRMID
+770 GRIRAGNEHRMIE
-783 AAYTGWAADEKTGL
+783 AAYKGWAADEKAGL

-803 PDNDTVT
+803 ADNDTVT
-810 LINRRAQEDRA
+810 VLNRRAQVDRT
-821 ATGAVDTRNTVPL
+821 ATGAVDTRHTVPL
-834 ADGLTAGCGDVIL
+834 ADGLRAGCGDVIL

-852 RRIRD
+852 RRIGD
-857 SLGGFIRNGTLL
+857 SMGGFIRNGTLL
-869 TITAQPG
+869 TITAHPG

-920 TGHIVVTEG
+920 TGHVVVTEG

-942 GRTTNTAYI
+942 GRTTNTAYV
-951 VEPDTDA
+951 VEPDLDG
-958 DERIDPTGLPGWP
+958 DERIDPTALPCWP

-978 AAEGAEHTAHETRQE
+978 ATEGAEHTAHETRQE
-993 LQDSTDTL
+993 LKDSTDTL

-1014 AADEDLADFLA
+1014 AADEDLTDFLTT
-1025 ANSPVSAG
+1025 NFPGPAG
-1033 DLQRSPAW
+1033 DLRCSPAW

-1054 DRNLAEHEVLK
+1054 DRNLAEHEVLN
-1065 AMTPRGDVRDP
+1065 AMTPLGEVRDL
-1076 TAIIHNRLH
+1076 TAIIHNRLS
-1085 TAANLHEAPEGLVR
+1085 TAANRDGAPEGLVR

-1108 NLINQ
+1108 NLVSQ

-1127 RIPTQE
+1127 RIPTGEE
-1133 PWTQDLAS
+1133 PWVQDLAS
-1141 QLQNIPDPDR
+1141 QLRNVPDPGR
-1151 RRQALRE
+1151 RRRTLRE

-1163 DRWAITDNTN
+1163 DRWAITDDTT
-1173 PLGTPLSWEEPD
+1173 PLGTPVSWEEPD
-1185 MQHQRQ
+1185 MQNQRQ
-1191 RLQTKLCPVA
+1191 RLQTKLSPSSA
-1201 QTRTSPT
+1201 TRTSPA
-1208 TAIVDPNQP
+1208 TAPAHPYEP
-1217 SPSTRDIGLGLR
+1217 SPSTRDMGLR

>member
-1 MCLNPLRTMKG
+1 M
-12 REATAKRQ
+12 
-20 HHPMPGVLCLP
+20 
-31 VFRGC
+31 
-36 SWGIAVTMSI
+36 TMSI

-65 DVTVRDLT
+65 DMTVRDLT
-73 GYYTK
+73 DYYTK
-78 SGNPPGTWLGSGM
+78 SGNPPGTWLGSGI

-103 DDAAKAVFEEALHPI
+103 DDSAKAVFEGALHPI
-118 SGEPLG
+118 TGEPLG
-124 RRRGQRATAPAAP
+124 RRHGQRATVPAGP
-137 GPKTGTSTRHP
+137 GPKTGTSTRCP

-170 QGVRDQVFAAHHRA
+170 QDVRDQVFAAHHRA
-184 VQDTLAWLECRAIA
+184 VQDTLAWLESRAIG

-241 QRTSD
+241 QRTID
-246 GAWATLDSRTLY
+246 GAWTTIDSRTLY
-258 KAVVA
+258 KAVVT

-272 FDELRRSLGTETEL
+272 FDELQRSLGTETEL
-286 RAPASVERNPSR
+286 RTPVSVERNPSR
-298 ELSGVDAALITEF
+298 ELSGIDAGLITEF

-326 RLWNLEHGRN
+326 RLWNLEHGTN

-358 AQPVPLAERLTSWRR
+358 AQPAPLAERLTSWRR
-373 RAERLGCTPE
+373 QAEGLGCTPE
-383 RLIAVTVEQSRTRTL
+383 RLVTATVNQSRTRPL
-398 TSADLSPEWRQATGQ
+398 TGADLSPEWRQATGQ
-413 LVMDLV
+413 LVMHLV

-458 DDAQTFSVP
+458 DNAQTFSVP
-467 LNDYRYIAPNN
+467 LNDYRYIAPDN
-478 ALADLATDGHT
+478 ARADLATEGHT
-489 VFDPATGTVFT
+489 VFDPATGRAFT
-500 NARILAD
+500 NAHILAD
-507 EEAILAA
+507 EEAIMAA

-528 VDTVTATPGSA
+528 VDAVTATPGS
-539 GPVLFADQQ
+539 GRHVLFADQQ
-548 DAAIQVLTSRRRLDA
+548 DAAIRILSSRRRLDA

-571 KTATM
+571 KTAMM
-576 KAVSD
+576 KLVSHA
-581 GWQQAHGHG
+581 WQRVHGPS
-590 SVLALAPAAVS
+590 SVVALAPAAMS
-601 ADVLGD
+601 ADVLGH
-607 ALGLGAENMTKWL
+607 ALGLEAENVTKWL

-626 GAANRARRYLL
+626 GAADRAHRYLL
-637 AEHALEHPRAAG
+637 AQHALERSLVAG
-649 PTQKWRR
+649 PTQRSQR
-656 QQAAQVLATVTA
+656 HAAQVLATVTA

-681 IIDEASMVPTY
+681 IIDEASMVSTY
-692 QLATLTG
+692 QLAALTG

-731 TDRAVRL
+731 TGRAVRL
-738 TSLHRFTHAWESAA
+738 TSLHRFTYPWESDA
-752 SLQLRE
+752 SLQLRA
-758 GNWDGILQYQRH
+758 GNWDAVLEYQRH
-770 GRIQAGNDHRMID
+770 GRILAGDDHRMIE
-783 AAYTGWAADEKTGL
+783 AAYAGWAADERAGMT
-797 ASILIA
+797 SILIA

-810 LINRRAQEDRA
+810 ILNRRAQDDRA
-821 ATGAVDTRNTVPL
+821 ATGAVDNRHTVPL

-847 ARHND
+847 ARRND

-857 SLGGFIRNGTLL
+857 SMGQFIRNGTLL
-869 TITAQPG
+869 TITAHPT
-876 KAGTVTCVRKDTG
+876 KSGTVPCVRTDTG
-889 ATINLDRSYLSG
+889 ATIDLDRSYLSG

-920 TGHIVVTEG
+920 TGHIVVAEG

-958 DERIDPTGLPGWP
+958 DERIDPTGLPGLP
-971 EILGQVL
+971 EILGQIL

-1014 AADEDLADFLA
+1014 AADDDLTDFLTT
-1025 ANSPVSAG
+1025 NFPGSAG

-1054 DRNLAEHEVLK
+1054 DRNLAEHEVIN
-1065 AMTPRGDVRDP
+1065 AMTPRGEVRDL
-1076 TAIIHNRLH
+1076 TAIIHNRLR
-1085 TAANLHEAPEGLVR
+1085 TAANRHEAPEGLLR
-1099 CPSNRPDLS
+1099 YPGNRPDLS
-1108 NLINQ
+1108 NLITQ

-1127 RIPTQE
+1127 RIPTHQE
-1133 PWTQDLAS
+1133 PWMQNLAS
-1141 QLQNIPDPDR
+1141 QLQNIPDPDQR
-1151 RRQALRE
+1151 RRTLQE
-1158 VLIYR
+1158 ILIYR

-1173 PLGTPLSWEEPD
+1173 PLGTLVGWEEPD
-1185 MQHQRQ
+1185 MQNQRQ
-1191 RLQTKLCPVA
+1191 RLQTKLSPVTH
-1201 QTRTSPT
+1201 TRTSPA
-1208 TAIVDPNQP
+1208 TATADPYPP
-1217 SPSTRDIGLGLR
+1217 SPSTRDIGLR

>member
-1 MCLNPLRTMKG
+1 MSPSPLQTMKG
-12 REATAKRQ
+12 REATAKQ
-20 HHPMPGVLCLP
+20 HHHLMPEVRRLP

-65 DVTVRDLT
+65 DVAVRNLT
-73 GYYTK
+73 DYYTK
-78 SGNPPGTWLGSGM
+78 SGNPPGTWLGRGM

-103 DDAAKAVFEEALHPI
+103 DDAAKALFEGALHPVT
-118 SGEPLG
+118 GEPLG
-124 RRRGQRATAPAAP
+124 RRHGQRAPAPAGP
-137 GPKTGTSTRHP
+137 GPKTGTSTRYP

-170 QGVRDQVFAAHHRA
+170 KDVRNQVIAAHHRA
-184 VQDTLAWLECRAIA
+184 VQDTLVWLECRAIG

-246 GAWATLDSRTLY
+246 GAWTTLDSRTLY

-286 RAPASVERNPSR
+286 RSPVSVERNPSR
-298 ELSGVDAALITEF
+298 ELSGVDAGLITEF

-316 IIELEKDRLV
+316 VIELEKDRLV
-326 RLWNLEHGRN
+326 RLWNLEHGTD

-358 AQPVPLAERLTSWRR
+358 AQAVPLAERLASWRH
-373 RAERLGCTPE
+373 RAEGLGCTSE
-383 RLIAVTVEQSRTRTL
+383 RLIAATVDRSRTLPL
-398 TSADLSPEWRQATGQ
+398 TGADLSPEWRQVTGQ

-458 DDAQTFSVP
+458 DSAQTFSIP
-467 LNDYRYIAPNN
+467 LNEHRYIAPDN
-478 ALADLATDGHT
+478 ARPDLATDGHT

-500 NARILAD
+500 NARMLAD
-507 EEAILAA
+507 EEAIMAA
-514 SHATDAPGLEPWDA
+514 SLATDAPGLEPWDA
-528 VDTVTATPGSA
+528 VDAVTAAPGR
-539 GPVLFADQQ
+539 GRPVLFADQQ

-581 GWQQAHGHG
+581 GWQQVHGPG
-590 SVLALAPAAVS
+590 SVVALAPAAVS

-607 ALGLGAENMTKWL
+607 ALGLGAENVTKWL

-637 AEHALEHPRAAG
+637 AAHALEHPRATG
-649 PTQKWRR
+649 PAQRRRR
-656 QQAAQVLATVTA
+656 QGAQVLSTVTA

-692 QLATLTG
+692 QLTALTG
-699 MAAAAGAKLV
+699 TAAAAGAKLV

-731 TDRAVRL
+731 TGRAVRL
-738 TSLHRFTHAWESAA
+738 TSLHRFTHAWENAA
-752 SLQLRE
+752 SLHLRA
-758 GNWDGILQYQRH
+758 GNWDGVLQYQRH
-770 GRIQAGNDHRMID
+770 GRIQAGTEHRMIES
-783 AAYTGWAADEKTGL
+783 AYAGWAADEKAGL

-810 LINRRAQEDRA
+810 VLNRRAQEDRA
-821 ATGAVDTRNTVPL
+821 AAGAVGTRHTVPL

-847 ARHND
+847 ARRNH

-876 KAGTVTCVRKDTG
+876 QAGTVTCLRKDTG
-889 ATINLDRSYLSG
+889 ATINLDRNYLSG

-951 VEPDTDA
+951 VEPGADA
-958 DERIDPTGLPGWP
+958 DERIDPTALPGWK

-978 AAEGAEHTAHETRQE
+978 ATEGAEHTAHEARQE

-1014 AADEDLADFLA
+1014 AADDDLTDFLTTNFPA
-1025 ANSPVSAG
+1025 SAG
-1033 DLQRSPAW
+1033 NLQRSPAW

-1054 DRNLAEHEVLK
+1054 DRNLAEHEVLN
-1065 AMTPRGDVRDP
+1065 AMTPRGEVRDL
-1076 TAIIHNRLH
+1076 TSIIHNRLR
-1085 TAANLHEAPEGLVR
+1085 TAANRVGAPEGLVR

-1108 NLINQ
+1108 DLVAQ
-1113 VEQRIRNRAKLVAA
+1113 VEQRIRHRAKLVAA
-1127 RIPTQE
+1127 RIPTSQE
-1133 PWTQDLAS
+1133 PWVQDLAS
-1141 QLQNIPDPDR
+1141 QLQNILDPDR
-1151 RRQALRE
+1151 RRRTLQE
-1158 VLIYR
+1158 ILIYR
-1163 DRWAITDNTN
+1163 DRWAITDNAN
-1173 PLGTPLSWEEPD
+1173 PLGTPVSWEEPD
-1185 MQHQRQ
+1185 MQNQRQ
-1191 RLQTKLCPVA
+1191 RLQTKLSPVA
-1201 QTRTSPT
+1201 QTRTSP
-1208 TAIVDPNQP
+1208 AMAAVHPYQS
-1217 SPSTRDIGLGLR
+1217 SPSTRDIGLR

>member
-1 MCLNPLRTMKG
+1 
-12 REATAKRQ
+12 
-20 HHPMPGVLCLP
+20 
-31 VFRGC
+31 
-36 SWGIAVTMSI
+36 MSI

-65 DVTVRDLT
+65 DVTVRNLT
-73 GYYTK
+73 DYYTK
-78 SGNPPGTWLGSGM
+78 TGNPPGTWLGSGI
-91 DGIGLAPGTVLT
+91 DGIGVVPGTVLT
-103 DDAAKAVFEEALHPI
+103 ADSAKAVFEGALHPAT
-118 SGEPLG
+118 GEPLG
-124 RRRGQRATAPAAP
+124 HGYGRRATVPAGS
-137 GPKTGTSTRHP
+137 GPKTGTSTRCP

-170 QGVRDQVFAAHHRA
+170 QDVRDQVFAAHHRA
-184 VQDTLAWLECRAIA
+184 VEDTLVWLECRAIG

-215 AAAFDHWESRAGD
+215 AAAFDHWESRTGD

-241 QRTSD
+241 QRISD
-246 GAWATLDSRTLY
+246 GAWATIDSRTLY

-286 RAPASVERNPSR
+286 RAPASVARNPSR
-298 ELSGVDAALITEF
+298 ELSGVDAGLITEF

-326 RLWNLEHGRN
+326 RLWNLEHGTN

-373 RAERLGCTPE
+373 RAEGFGCTPE
-383 RLIAVTVEQSRTRTL
+383 RLFAATVERSGTRPL
-398 TSADLSPEWRQATGQ
+398 TSADLSPEWRQVTGQ

-444 ASPAERTAMIEALA
+444 ASPAERAAMIEALA
-458 DDAQTFSVP
+458 DAAQTFSVP
-467 LNDYRYIAPNN
+467 LNDYRYVAPDN
-478 ALADLATDGHT
+478 AQADVAADGHT
-489 VFDPATGTVFT
+489 VFDPVTERVFT
-500 NARILAD
+500 NTRILAE
-507 EEAILAA
+507 EEAIMAA

-528 VDTVTATPGSA
+528 VDAVTATPGSA
-539 GPVLFADQQ
+539 GPVLFVDQQ
-548 DAAIQVLTSRRRLDA
+548 DAAIQILSSRRRLDA

-581 GWQQAHGHG
+581 GWQQVHGPG
-590 SVLALAPAAVS
+590 SVVAVAPAAVS

-607 ALGLGAENMTKWL
+607 ALGLGAENVTKWL

-626 GAANRARRYLL
+626 GAADRARRYLL
-637 AEHALEHPRAAG
+637 AEHALEHPLVAG
-649 PTQKWRR
+649 PTQGWRR
-656 QQAAQVLATVTA
+656 QAAQVLATVTA

-673 QLHPGQLV
+673 QLRPGQLV
-681 IIDEASMVPTY
+681 IIDEASMVSTY
-692 QLATLTG
+692 QLAVLTG
-699 MAAAAGAKLV
+699 MAVAAGAKMV

-731 TDRAVRL
+731 TGRAVRL
-738 TSLHRFTHAWESAA
+738 TSLHRFSHAWESAA
-752 SLQLRE
+752 SLQLRA
-758 GNWDGILQYQRH
+758 GNWDGILEYQRH
-770 GRIQAGNDHRMID
+770 GRIQAGNDHRMIE
-783 AAYTGWAADEKTGL
+783 AAYAGWASDEKTGM

-803 PDNDTVT
+803 PDNHTVT
-810 LINRRAQEDRA
+810 VLNRRAQDDRA
-821 ATGAVDTRNTVPL
+821 ATGAVDTRHTVPL

-857 SLGGFIRNGTLL
+857 SMGGSIRNGTLL
-869 TITAQPG
+869 TITAQPS
-876 KAGTVTCVRKDTG
+876 KAGTVPCVRKDTG
-889 ATINLDRSYLSG
+889 ATINLDRNYLSQ
-901 FTELGYATTAHRS
+901 FAELGYATTAHRS

-942 GRTTNTAYI
+942 GRTTNTAYV

-958 DERIDPTGLPGWP
+958 DERIDPTALPGWP

-1014 AADEDLADFLA
+1014 AADEDLMDFLTS
-1025 ANSPVSAG
+1025 NVPGSAG
-1033 DLQRSPAW
+1033 DLRRSPAW

-1054 DRNLAEHEVLK
+1054 DRNLAEHEVIN
-1065 AMTPRGDVRDP
+1065 AMTPRGEVRDL
-1076 TAIIHNRLH
+1076 TAIIHNRLR
-1085 TAANLHEAPEGLVR
+1085 TAANRHEAPEGLLR

-1108 NLINQ
+1108 NLVTQ
-1113 VEQRIRNRAKLVAA
+1113 VEQRIRNRAKHVAT
-1127 RIPTQE
+1127 RTPTSQE
-1133 PWTQDLAS
+1133 PWVQNLNS

-1151 RRQALRE
+1151 RRRTLQE
-1158 VLIYR
+1158 ILIYR

-1173 PLGTPLSWEEPD
+1173 PLGTPASWEEPD
-1185 MQHQRQ
+1185 RQNQRQ
-1191 RLQTKLCPVA
+1191 RVETKLSPAA
-1201 QTRTSPT
+1201 QTRTSPAT
-1208 TAIVDPNQP
+1208 PTVPPSPP
-1217 SPSTRDIGLGLR
+1217 SPSTLDMGLR

>member
-1 MCLNPLRTMKG
+1 
-12 REATAKRQ
+12 
-20 HHPMPGVLCLP
+20 
-31 VFRGC
+31 
-36 SWGIAVTMSI
+36 MSI

-73 GYYTK
+73 DYYTK
-78 SGNPPGTWLGSGM
+78 SGNPAGTWLGSGI
-91 DGIGLAPGTVLT
+91 DGIGLFPGTVLT
-103 DDAAKAVFEEALHPI
+103 DDSAKSVFEGALHPVT
-118 SGEPLG
+118 GEPLG
-124 RRRGQRATAPAAP
+124 RRHGRRATAPAGP
-137 GPKTGTSTRHP
+137 GRDGTSTRHP

-170 QGVRDQVFAAHHRA
+170 QDVRDQVLAAHHRA
-184 VQDTLAWLECRAIA
+184 MQDTLIWLERRAIG
-198 TRTGRNGVAHV
+198 TRTGRSGVAHV

-233 HLVIANRV
+233 HLVVANRV

-298 ELSGVDAALITEF
+298 ELSGIDAGLITEF

-326 RLWNLEHGRN
+326 RLWNLEHGTN

-349 TLSTRTAKD
+349 TLSTPTAKD
-358 AQPVPLAERLTSWRR
+358 AQPVPLTERLTSWRR
-373 RAERLGCTPE
+373 RAESLGCTPE
-383 RLIAVTVEQSRTRTL
+383 RLITATVHQSRTRPL
-398 TSADLSPEWRQATGQ
+398 TSADLSAEWRHVTGQ
-413 LVMDLV
+413 LVMDLL

-439 AGIRM
+439 ADIRM

-467 LNDYRYIAPNN
+467 LNDHRYIAPEN

-489 VFDPATGTVFT
+489 VFDPVTGTVFT
-500 NARILAD
+500 NTRILAD
-507 EEAILAA
+507 EEAIMAA

-528 VDTVTATPGSA
+528 VDAVTATPRSA
-539 GPVLFADQQ
+539 GSVLFADQQ
-548 DAAIQVLTSRRRLDA
+548 DAALQILTSWRRLDA
-563 LTGPAGAG
+563 VTGPAGAG

-581 GWQQAHGHG
+581 GWQQVHGPR
-590 SVLALAPAAVS
+590 SVVALAPAAVS

-607 ALGLGAENMTKWL
+607 ALGLEAENVTKWL

-637 AEHALEHPRAAG
+637 AEHALEHPLVSG
-649 PTQKWRR
+649 PTQKRR
-656 QQAAQVLATVTA
+656 RQAAQVLATVAA
-668 EQSRW
+668 EHARW

-692 QLATLTG
+692 QLAALTA
-699 MAAAAGAKLV
+699 MASAAGAKLV

-731 TDRAVRL
+731 TGRAVRL

-752 SLQLRE
+752 SLHLRA
-758 GNWDGILQYQRH
+758 GNWDGILEYQRH
-770 GRIQAGNDHRMID
+770 GRIQAGNEHRMME
-783 AAYTGWAADEKTGL
+783 AAYAGWAADEKAGL

-803 PDNDTVT
+803 ADNDTVT
-810 LINRRAQEDRA
+810 VLNRRAQEDRA
-821 ATGAVDTRNTVPL
+821 ATGAVDTRHTVPL

-847 ARHND
+847 ARRND

-869 TITAQPG
+869 TITAPPTE
-876 KAGTVTCVRKDTG
+876 AGSVPCVRKDTG
-889 ATINLDRSYLSG
+889 ATINLDRNYLSG
-901 FTELGYATTAHRS
+901 FTELGYATTAHRA

-958 DERIDPTGLPGWP
+958 DERIDPAGLPGWP

-978 AAEGAEHTAHETRQE
+978 ATEGAEHTAHETRQE

-1014 AADEDLADFLA
+1014 AADDDLTDFLTT
-1025 ANSPVSAG
+1025 NSPGPAG
-1033 DLQRSPAW
+1033 DLRRSPAW

-1046 AWKRLAAH
+1046 AWKRLVAH
-1054 DRNLAEHEVLK
+1054 DRNMAEHEVLN
-1065 AMTPRGDVRDP
+1065 AMTPHGEVRDL
-1076 TAIIHNRLH
+1076 TAIIHHRLR
-1085 TAANLHEAPEGLVR
+1085 TAANLHAAPEGLVR

-1108 NLINQ
+1108 NLITQ
-1113 VEQRIRNRAKLVAA
+1113 VEQRIRHRARLVAA
-1127 RIPTQE
+1127 RIPTSQE
-1133 PWTQDLAS
+1133 PWVQDLAS
-1141 QLQNIPDPDR
+1141 QLQKIPDPDR
-1151 RRQALRE
+1151 RRRALQE

-1163 DRWAITDNTN
+1163 DRWAITDNAN
-1173 PLGTPLSWEEPD
+1173 PLGTPVSWEEPD
-1185 MQHQRQ
+1185 RQNQRQ
-1191 RLQTKLCPVA
+1191 RLQTKLSTVIHS
-1201 QTRTSPT
+1201 RTSPA
-1208 TAIVDPNQP
+1208 TAAVDPYQP
-1217 SPSTRDIGLGLR
+1217 SPSTRDMGLR

>member
-1 MCLNPLRTMKG
+1 MVPRRQSSKG
-12 REATAKRQ
+12 
-20 HHPMPGVLCLP
+20 
-31 VFRGC
+31 
-36 SWGIAVTMSI
+36 
-46 ARLSADA
+46 
-53 GVKYLLKTTAHG
+53 
-65 DVTVRDLT
+65 
-73 GYYTK
+73 
-78 SGNPPGTWLGSGM
+78 
-91 DGIGLAPGTVLT
+91 
-103 DDAAKAVFEEALHPI
+103 ALHPI
-118 SGEPLG
+118 TGEPLG
-124 RRRGQRATAPAAP
+124 RRHGQPATAPAGP
-137 GPKTGTSTRHP
+137 GGPGTSTRYP

-170 QGVRDQVFAAHHRA
+170 KDVRDRVFAAHHRA
-184 VQDTLAWLECRAIA
+184 VQDTLAWLECRAIG
-198 TRTGRNGVAHV
+198 TRTGRNGVAHI

-246 GAWATLDSRTLY
+246 GAWTTLDSRTLY

-298 ELSGVDAALITEF
+298 ELSGVDAGLITEF

-326 RLWNLEHGRN
+326 RLWNLEHGTS
-336 PSDATVLKLRQQA
+336 PSDASVLKLRQQA
-349 TLSTRTAKD
+349 TLSTRAAKD
-358 AQPVPLAERLTSWRR
+358 AQPVPLAERLVFWRR
-373 RAERLGCTPE
+373 RAEGLGCTPE
-383 RLIAVTVEQSRTRTL
+383 HLVTATVERSRTRPL
-398 TSADLSPEWRQATGQ
+398 TGADLSQEWREVTGQ
-413 LVMDLV
+413 MVMDLV

-458 DDAQTFSVP
+458 DSAQTFSVP
-467 LNDYRYIAPNN
+467 LNDYRYIAPDN
-478 ALADLATDGHT
+478 ARADLATDGRT
-489 VFDPATGTVFT
+489 VFDPLTDQVFT

-507 EEAILAA
+507 EEAIMSA

-528 VDTVTATPGSA
+528 VDAVTPGSGRPA
-539 GPVLFADQQ
+539 LFADQQ
-548 DAAIQVLTSRRRLDA
+548 DAAIQVLSSRRRLDA

-581 GWQQAHGHG
+581 GWQQVHGPG
-590 SVLALAPAAVS
+590 SVVALAPAAVS

-607 ALGLGAENMTKWL
+607 ALGLGAENVTKWL

-637 AEHALEHPRAAG
+637 AAHALDKSLGTG
-649 PTQKWRR
+649 PTQRWRR
-656 QQAAQVLATVTA
+656 QAAQVLATVTA

-673 QLHPGQLV
+673 HLHPGQLV

-692 QLATLTG
+692 QLAALTG
-699 MAAAAGAKLV
+699 MAGAAGAKLV

-731 TDRAVRL
+731 TGRAARL
-738 TSLHRFTHAWESAA
+738 TSLHRFTHAWENAA
-752 SLQLRE
+752 SLQLRA
-758 GNWDGILQYQRH
+758 GNRDAILQYQRH
-770 GRIQAGNDHRMID
+770 GRILAGNEHRMIE
-783 AAYTGWAADEKTGL
+783 AAYKGWAADEKTGQ

-810 LINRRAQEDRA
+810 VLNRRAQEDRA
-821 ATGAVDTRNTVPL
+821 AAGAVDTRHTVPL
-834 ADGLTAGCGDVIL
+834 ADGLTAGRGDVIL
-847 ARHND
+847 ARRND

-857 SLGGFIRNGTLL
+857 SQGGFIRNGTLL
-869 TITAQPG
+869 TITAHPT

-889 ATINLDRSYLSG
+889 ATITLDRNYLSG

-942 GRTTNTAYI
+942 GRITNTAYI
-951 VEPDTDA
+951 IEPDTDA

-1014 AADEDLADFLA
+1014 AADDDFTDFLTT
-1025 ANSPVSAG
+1025 NSPDSAW

-1054 DRNLAEHEVLK
+1054 DRNLAEHEVLN
-1065 AMTPRGDVRDP
+1065 AMTPRGEVRDL
-1076 TAIIHNRLH
+1076 TAIIHNQLH
-1085 TAANLHEAPEGLVR
+1085 TAANREGAPEGLIR
-1099 CPSNRPDLS
+1099 CPGNRPDLS
-1108 NLINQ
+1108 NLITQ
-1113 VEQRIRNRAKLVAA
+1113 IEQRIRNRAKLVATRA
-1127 RIPTQE
+1127 PASQE
-1133 PWTQDLAS
+1133 PWAQDLAS
-1141 QLQNIPDPDR
+1141 QLRNIPDPAR
-1151 RRQALRE
+1151 RRRTLQE
-1158 VLIYR
+1158 ILIYR
-1163 DRWAITDNTN
+1163 DRWAITDDTN
-1173 PLGTPLSWEEPD
+1173 PLGTPVRWEEPEL
-1185 MQHQRQ
+1185 HNQRR
-1191 RLQTKLCPVA
+1191 RLQTKLSPDTE
-1201 QTRTSPT
+1201 TRTSPA
-1208 TAIVDPNQP
+1208 TATVDPYQP
-1217 SPSTRDIGLGLR
+1217 SPSTRDIGLG